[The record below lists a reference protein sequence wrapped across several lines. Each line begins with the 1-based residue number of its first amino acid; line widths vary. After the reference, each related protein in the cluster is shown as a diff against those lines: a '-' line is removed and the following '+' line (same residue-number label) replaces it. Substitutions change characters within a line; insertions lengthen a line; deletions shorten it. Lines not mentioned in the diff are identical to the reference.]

1 MSGTSVDAIDC
12 ALVNCHGS
20 DVTLI
25 ATHSEQIPDD
35 LRAEIANISL
45 PGCNEIER
53 LGVLDR
59 KIGVLFA
66 ATANA
71 LLATTGTTPGDVR
84 AIGSHGQTIRHRPYA
99 DKPFSLQLGN
109 GQRIADLTD
118 SLKQDQGARGDLK
131 KALHEQQRAL
141 LPQT

>member
-1 MSGTSVDAIDC
+1 MRRSYVGLMSGTSVDAIDC

-84 AIGSHGQTIRHRPYA
+84 AIGSHGQTIRHRPPS
-99 DKPFSLQLGN
+99 DDSHRQEPFTLQNRRPDHHCRTYRHHHG
-109 GQRIADLTD
+109 G
-118 SLKQDQGARGDLK
+118 
-131 KALHEQQRAL
+131 
-141 LPQT
+141 